1 MIGNRVNKPHDP
13 RVAAS
18 ARQSSPAQSTQG
30 VTGGATTTASTVPGT
45 IAAQSASGQGPLSA
59 STSSVHQDGLDKPNP
74 HGRDAA
80 TAARPPTTE
89 DFRLLNSR
97 RDSVLPTN
105 RREVVDTASPGGAGT
120 ALHQAVLE
128 KDIDKVRALISAGV
142 RPTALDESR
151 RSPLDLLDSMSLDP
165 STKQQLR
172 HELLASKNPTAP
184 AHYTKWEA
192 GHGSPWGLEILVSGE
207 LKGGVNDAKGGAES
221 LEGMVFFSDRTP
233 ERSTDSTTRA
243 NLRNK
248 ARLYAEGKGT
258 KPSSAVNRALQY
270 KMTQALQE
278 AADKGTPLELTKK
291 PIQINVDSMDEAHA
305 ALKTQMQSILT
316 DNSFLLPGLA
326 KMSPGQ
332 ISSKLKF
339 PSEITISSR
348 DGGERKIAG
357 SELAELYAKLGGELK
372 SELENGKAPFL
383 GLINNGAIVPMVF
396 GFEKLSGLK
405 SHTISGAPNEAP
417 KQFSYQNKN
426 HPLGGSETGGKLKE
440 IELRDLKD
448 LATLQLGCLAK
459 GVEIPPD
466 VVIRISPAAGI
477 KSRTGVKAQYLTR
490 EQVEGFNS
498 RLLQE
503 IASATRLPPGEVSA
517 ALAKA
522 PISTLQTINGSLRE
536 RPLDTFVPERRSGD
550 EFIP

>member
-1 MIGNRVNKPHDP
+1 M
-13 RVAAS
+13 
-18 ARQSSPAQSTQG
+18 
-30 VTGGATTTASTVPGT
+30 
-45 IAAQSASGQGPLSA
+45 
-59 STSSVHQDGLDKPNP
+59 
-74 HGRDAA
+74 
-80 TAARPPTTE
+80 
-89 DFRLLNSR
+89 LNAR
-97 RDSVLPTN
+97 RDSVLPTS
-105 RREVVDTASPGGAGT
+105 RREVADTASPGGAGT
-120 ALHQAVLE
+120 ASSPLHQAVLD
-128 KDIDKVRALISAGV
+128 KDIDQVRALISAGV

-172 HELLASKNPTAP
+172 HELLVSKNPTAP
-184 AHYTKWEA
+184 THYTKWEA
-192 GHGSPWGLEILVSGE
+192 GHGSPWGLEILGSGE

-233 ERSTDSTTRA
+233 ERSTDSTTRD
-243 NLRNK
+243 NLRSK

-270 KMTQALQE
+270 KMTQAMQ
-278 AADKGTPLELTKK
+278 AATDKGTQLNLTQK
-291 PIQINVDSMDEAHA
+291 PIQISVDSMDEVRA
-305 ALKTQMQSILT
+305 AIKTQMQSILT
-316 DNSFLLPGLA
+316 DNSFVLPGLT
-326 KMSPGQ
+326 KMSPEQ

-339 PSEITISSR
+339 PSEITVSSR
-348 DGGERKIAG
+348 DGAERKIIG
-357 SELAELYAKLGGELK
+357 DELARLYAELGGELK
-372 SELENGKAPFL
+372 SDLENGKAPFL

-396 GFEKLSGLK
+396 GFEKISGLK

-426 HPLGGSETGGKLKE
+426 HPLGGSEAGGKLKE

-459 GVEIPPD
+459 GIEIPPD
-466 VVIRISPAAGI
+466 VVIRINPAAGI

-490 EQVEGFNS
+490 DQVEGFNS

-503 IASATRLPPGEVSA
+503 IASATQLPPGEVSA

-522 PISTLQTINGSLRE
+522 PISRLQTINGDLRE